1 VTAGAVTL
9 VTGGGADAV
18 GAGGG
23 GAGGASKNSAA
34 PATASASPPPI
45 TTPRSAKGSED
56 FFTVWAAFE
65 TAAVMAGS
73 EASALPARRVTLC
86 TMLTASVREA
96 GAPRA
101 SLNAVTEAKRS
112 RGFLASALISARS
125 ACGGIPCTRREGHSG
140 GVLMCACISS

>member
-9 VTGGGADAV
+9 VAGVVDAIG

-23 GAGGASKNSAA
+23 GAGARKNSAA
-34 PATASASPPPI
+34 PATASANPPP
-45 TTPRSAKGSED
+45 TSTPRSAKGIED
-56 FFTVWAAFE
+56 FFTVWATFE

-73 EASALPARRVTLC
+73 DASALPASRVTLC

-96 GAPRA
+96 GAPKA
-101 SLNAVTEAKRS
+101 SLNAVIEAKRS
-112 RGFLASALISARS
+112 RGFFESAFISARS

-140 GVLMCACISS
+140 GVLICCCISS